1 MLIAIFVAVVA
12 IMAAVL
18 LFPAGTNDLMLAAV
32 PKEARP
38 PASRLIFVPALT
50 IFVFGHF
57 MFGAMPSL
65 NRGSSVSPLQFYLAL
80 AGGLFFFIFGVFV
93 CLRPLSFMRISV
105 PKLRSIGRSST
116 DEKSMTLLS
125 QVARVFGI
133 IFLLGAGFFYV
144 DGFR

>member
-1 MLIAIFVAVVA
+1 MLIAIFVVVLA
-12 IMAAVL
+12 LMAAVL
-18 LFPAGTNDLMLAAV
+18 LFPEGTNALMLAAV

-65 NRGSSVSPLQFYLAL
+65 NRGSFVDPLQFYLAL
-80 AGGLFFFIFGVFV
+80 AGGLFFLIFGVFV
-93 CLRPLSFMRISV
+93 CLWPLSFMRMSV
-105 PKLRSIGRSST
+105 PKLRSIDKCSL

-125 QVARVFGI
+125 QVARIFGI
-133 IFLLGAGFFYV
+133 IFLLGAAFLLRGWF
-144 DGFR
+144 